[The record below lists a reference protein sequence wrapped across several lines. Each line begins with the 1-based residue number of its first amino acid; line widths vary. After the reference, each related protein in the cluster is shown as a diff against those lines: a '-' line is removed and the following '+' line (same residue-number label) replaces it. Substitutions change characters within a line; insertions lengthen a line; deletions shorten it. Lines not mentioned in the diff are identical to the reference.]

1 MSKSIY
7 EKLSHEEKEKIWQ
20 DTKVSTKGGGCYSG
34 RYEFKQS
41 NAMKVFYFFANML
54 CASFFGFWS
63 FIAVIGVSG
72 QNAEISGAY
81 IAVNSLAVVGFF
93 YFVAR
98 LVKSLK

>member
-1 MSKSIY
+1 M
-7 EKLSHEEKEKIWQ
+7 KL
-20 DTKVSTKGGGCYSG
+20 
-34 RYEFKQS
+34 
-41 NAMKVFYFFANML
+41 FYFFANMF

-72 QNAEISGAY
+72 QNAEITGAY

-93 YFVAR
+93 YFLAR

>member
-1 MSKSIY
+1 MIAIPN
-7 EKLSHEEKEKIWQ
+7 LLLRA
-20 DTKVSTKGGGCYSG
+20 GCYSG

-72 QNAEISGAY
+72 QNAEITGAY